1 MPIINFVSEKKQVQV
16 PDGANLREEAL
27 KAGIQ
32 LYNGINGYGAGLNS
46 VLNCHGL
53 GMCGTC
59 AVRILKGQDNASPMG
74 VWERLKFRG
83 LPTPDPMLATINA
96 LHFIGNEETLR
107 LACLTKVHGDMDVET
122 CPEFNACGENF
133 FS

>member
-32 LYNGINGYGAGLNS
+32 LYNGINGYGAGVNS

-59 AVRILKGQDNASPMG
+59 AVRILKGQENASPMG
-74 VWERLKFRG
+74 VWEQLKFRG
-83 LPTPDPMLATINA
+83 LPTPDPMLSTINA
-96 LHFIGNEETLR
+96 LHFIGNEATLR
-107 LACLTKVHGDMDVET
+107 LACLTKVQGDMDVET